1 MPSYILTDAGILCLN
16 YANGTGHAGGQGC
29 SCVAGDECWP
39 EVSELARETFPEIW
53 PQFAQQTGAAN
64 WGQISAAYLRNLEST
79 ILKFWTQ
86 NGNVEGKYRSLVFNH
101 FHFHPS
107 CPLCNYPDR
116 AGPSIKRNEG
126 PIARKLFCGK
136 DSAPLR
142 NMPFWI
148 MWITFGLRIHY
159 SEKWELTQEKPAG
172 TFWIISQVSWCLG
185 MPGNQ
190 IFSPK
195 PNVPSIQ
202 NFEKLL
208 FLL

>member
-16 YANGTGHAGGQGC
+16 YANGTGQAGGQGC

-86 NGNVEGKYRSLVFNH
+86 NGNVEGKYRSLVVFNH
-101 FHFHPS
+101 FRFHPS

-126 PIARKLFCGK
+126 PIARELFCGK

-148 MWITFGLRIHY
+148 MWITFGLRISTKVHNFTLLHDMV
-159 SEKWELTQEKPAG
+159 SGWTVHEEKSR
-172 TFWIISQVSWCLG
+172 SQ
-185 MPGNQ
+185 
-190 IFSPK
+190 FSC
-195 PNVPSIQ
+195 
-202 NFEKLL
+202 
-208 FLL
+208 